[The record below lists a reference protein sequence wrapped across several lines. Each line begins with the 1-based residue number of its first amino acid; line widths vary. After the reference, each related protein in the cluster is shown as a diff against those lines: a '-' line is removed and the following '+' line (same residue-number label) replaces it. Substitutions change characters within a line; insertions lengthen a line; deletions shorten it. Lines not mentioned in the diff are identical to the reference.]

1 MENIKLYIE
10 YVSNVVEAVGVITI
24 FVGIICIV
32 SAKSE
37 LFTSQI

>member
-1 MENIKLYIE
+1 MYKASSKVIKFDHNKSEDSSI
-10 YVSNVVEAVGVITI
+10 IT
-24 FVGIICIV
+24 CIV